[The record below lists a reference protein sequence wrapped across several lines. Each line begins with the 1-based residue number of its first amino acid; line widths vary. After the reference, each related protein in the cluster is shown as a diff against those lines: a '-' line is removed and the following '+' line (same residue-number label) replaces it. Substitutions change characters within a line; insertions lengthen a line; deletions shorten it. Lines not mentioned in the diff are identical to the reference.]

1 MLLFKLRDPGI
12 LVRAFSF
19 ICSWLLVFPLAERE
33 IRFLRRRRR
42 REILRDAGD
51 LRRRLATESDS
62 EKLLSEFCSFLY
74 VESGL

>member
-19 ICSWLLVFPLAERE
+19 IGSWLLVFPLAERE